1 MHPFLRTVTLAMPT
15 SCTWKVPFRG
25 KFGAYS
31 ADGATRLVPAFSVQ
45 SLQRNTV
52 VAGPP
57 KTPRVTREVTSSNTE
72 AFNNGTWVGLESR
85 RPRSAARS
93 ADTTF
98 KRLGMHLR
106 WMIDDLIRF

>member
-57 KTPRVTREVTSSNTE
+57 KTPRVTREVTSSN
-72 AFNNGTWVGLESR
+72 NGTWVGLESR

-98 KRLGMHLR
+98 KRLGMNLR